1 MIRRDFLRR
10 VLYGSTA
17 FAATAAA
24 GKALTPRT
32 GQDAAPVLDQFKFDL
47 LNPAGVNL
55 TGLNQTDTGP
65 QGTPSLPTLTAIPFR
80 LEDVRIL
87 DPDLL
92 QMREQTL
99 DYLLALDSDRLLH
112 NFRVN
117 AKLPSSAEPL
127 YNRESPTNGWR
138 GHYVGHFLSACSQ
151 MYASTGDVR
160 LKTKA
165 GAMVSELAK
174 CQAQLGDGYLSAF
187 PESGFDDLEQ
197 GRPAAVVWYALHKI
211 MAGLLDVNEHMQ
223 NPQALQVLE
232 GMAAWTD
239 WRTGRL
245 PEEQMQRTLQIEF
258 GGMNEVLAN
267 LSAVTGN
274 PRYLVVAKRFDHHA
288 VIDPAAQGRDTL
300 TTLHANTQIPKFIG
314 AAREF
319 ELTGDPHYRD
329 AAQFFWQQVALHRS
343 YVTGGNSASE
353 HFRTPPDVLASELTD
368 LSQETCNTYNML
380 KLTRQLFTWRAEP
393 HYADYYERAFLNH
406 ILATPNPADGSPLY
420 YLGMQPGQWK
430 VHFVPHEGFFCC
442 CGTGLENFS
451 KLSEGFYFHNEQS
464 LWVNLFFASE
474 VNWRE
479 RGVVI
484 RQETRFPDEAG
495 TRLIV
500 QTKSPA
506 RFTLNV
512 RIPYWA
518 DAASVTV
525 NGKRFEP
532 KQKLEPSSYAKIDRT
547 WKNGDHVDVNLPMRL
562 HLQPVPDDPTLAA
575 IMYGP
580 LVLAGE
586 LGTENLDSKRI
597 YSDDKFLHG
606 GFPPIPVPEL
616 AGDRNALDK
625 WIQPVSTPVGN
636 AVDQKTASQKNVA
649 LTFRTAGAG
658 RPQDVTLSPFYR
670 VFNQRYCV
678 YWRFR
683 PAVEA

>member
-1 MIRRDFLRR
+1 VIRRDFLRR
-10 VLYGSTA
+10 VLYGGTA
-17 FAATAAA
+17 LAATRAA
-24 GKALTPRT
+24 GRALTPPMGR
-32 GQDAAPVLDQFKFDL
+32 DAALALDSLKLGSSKFD
-47 LNPAGVNL
+47 PWNL
-55 TGLNQTDTGP
+55 TGADQPDMH
-65 QGTPSLPTLTAIPFR
+65 SLPLPTAIPFR

-92 QMREQTL
+92 RMREQTL
-99 DYLLALDSDRLLH
+99 NYALALDSDRLLH

-160 LKTKA
+160 IKTKTT
-165 GAMVSELAK
+165 AMVSELAK
-174 CQAQLGDGYLSAF
+174 CQAQLGDKGYLSAF

-211 MAGLLDVNEHMQ
+211 MAGLLDVNQLMQ

-258 GGMNEVLAN
+258 GGMNEVLTN

-274 PRYLVVAKRFDHHA
+274 SRYLAVAKRFDHHA
-288 VIDPAAQGRDTL
+288 VMDPAAEGRDTL

-329 AAQFFWQQVALHRS
+329 AAKFFWQQVALHRS

-380 KLTRQLFTWRAEP
+380 KLTRQLFTWQAEP
-393 HYADYYERAFLNH
+393 QYADYYERAFLNH

-420 YLGMQPGQWK
+420 YLGMQSGQWK

-474 VNWRE
+474 VNWRDK
-479 RGVVI
+479 GVIV
-484 RQETRFPDEAG
+484 RQETRFPEEAG
-495 TRLIV
+495 TRLVI

-525 NGKRFEP
+525 NGKPFQP
-532 KQKLEPSSYAKIDRT
+532 HQKLAPSSYAKIDRT
-547 WKNGDHVDVNLPMRL
+547 WKNGDRVDVKLPMSL
-562 HLQPVPDDPTLAA
+562 HLQTIPDDPTLAA

-586 LGTENLDSKRI
+586 LGTENLDSKHI

-606 GFPPIPVPEL
+606 GFPPIAVPEL
-616 AGDRNALDK
+616 AGDPNVLDK
-625 WIQPVSTPVGN
+625 WIQPVSTPVG
-636 AVDQKTASQKNVA
+636 KTVSQKDIA
-649 LTFRTAGAG
+649 LTFRTVGAG
-658 RPQDVTLSPFYR
+658 RPKDVVLSPFYR
-670 VFNQRYCV
+670 LFNQRYCV

-683 PAVEA
+683 PAAEA

>member
-10 VLYGSTA
+10 VLYGGTA
-17 FAATAAA
+17 LAATGAA
-24 GKALTPRT
+24 GRALTPRIDH
-32 GQDAAPVLDQFKFDL
+32 DAALVLDRL
-47 LNPAGVNL
+47 NL
-55 TGLNQTDTGP
+55 TGTDP
-65 QGTPSLPTLTAIPFR
+65 QGTQSPPTLTAIPFR

-92 QMREQTL
+92 RMREQTL

-112 NFRVN
+112 NFRIN

-160 LKTKA
+160 IKTKA
-165 GAMVSELAK
+165 GAMVAELAK
-174 CQAQLGDGYLSAF
+174 CQAQLGDKGYLSAF

-197 GRPAAVVWYALHKI
+197 GRPAAVLWYALHKI
-211 MAGLLDVNEHMQ
+211 MAGMLDVNEHMQ
-223 NPQALQVLE
+223 NPQALQVIE

-274 PRYLVVAKRFDHHA
+274 SRYLVVAKRFDHHA

-300 TTLHANTQIPKFIG
+300 ASLHANTQIPKFIG

-343 YVTGGNSASE
+343 YATGGNSANE

-368 LSQETCNTYNML
+368 RSQETCNTYNML
-380 KLTRQLFTWRAEP
+380 KLTRQLFSWRAEP
-393 HYADYYERAFLNH
+393 QYADYYERAFLNH

-420 YLGMQPGQWK
+420 YLGMLPGQWK

-479 RGVVI
+479 RGVII
-484 RQETRFPDEAG
+484 RQETRFPEEAG
-495 TRLIV
+495 TRLVI

-525 NGKRFEP
+525 NGKRFKP

-547 WKNGDHVDVNLPMRL
+547 WKNGDHVDVKLPMRL
-562 HLQPVPDDPTLAA
+562 HLQTIPDDPTLAA

-606 GFPPIPVPEL
+606 GFPAIAVPEL

-625 WIQPVSTPVGN
+625 WIQPVSAPVGK
-636 AVDQKTASQKNVA
+636 AVSQKDVA
-649 LTFRTAGAG
+649 LTFRTVGAG

-678 YWRFR
+678 YWSFR
-683 PAVEA
+683 PPVEA

>member
-10 VLYGSTA
+10 VLYGGTA
-17 FAATAAA
+17 LAATRAA
-24 GKALTPRT
+24 GRALTPPMGR
-32 GQDAAPVLDQFKFDL
+32 DAALALDSLKLGSSKFD
-47 LNPAGVNL
+47 PWNL
-55 TGLNQTDTGP
+55 TGADQPDMH
-65 QGTPSLPTLTAIPFR
+65 SLPLPTAIPFR

-92 QMREQTL
+92 RMREQTL
-99 DYLLALDSDRLLH
+99 NYALALDSDRLLH

-160 LKTKA
+160 IKTKTT
-165 GAMVSELAK
+165 AMVSELAK
-174 CQAQLGDGYLSAF
+174 CQAQLGDKGYLSAF

-211 MAGLLDVNEHMQ
+211 MAGLLDVNQLMQ

-258 GGMNEVLAN
+258 GGMNEVLTN

-274 PRYLVVAKRFDHHA
+274 SRYLAVAKRFDHHA
-288 VIDPAAQGRDTL
+288 VMDPAAEGRDTL

-319 ELTGDPHYRD
+319 ELTGDPHYRA

-380 KLTRQLFTWRAEP
+380 KLTRQLFTWQAEP
-393 HYADYYERAFLNH
+393 QYADYYERAFLNH

-420 YLGMQPGQWK
+420 YLGMQSGQWK

-474 VNWRE
+474 VNWRDK
-479 RGVVI
+479 GVIV
-484 RQETRFPDEAG
+484 RQETRFPEEAG
-495 TRLIV
+495 TRLVI

-525 NGKRFEP
+525 NGKPFQP
-532 KQKLEPSSYAKIDRT
+532 HQKLAPSSYAKIDRT
-547 WKNGDHVDVNLPMRL
+547 WKNGDRVDVKLPMSL
-562 HLQPVPDDPTLAA
+562 HLQTIPDDPTLAA

-586 LGTENLDSKRI
+586 LGTENLDSKHI

-606 GFPPIPVPEL
+606 GFPPIAVPEL
-616 AGDRNALDK
+616 AGDPNVLDK
-625 WIQPVSTPVGN
+625 WIQPVSTPVG
-636 AVDQKTASQKNVA
+636 KTVSQKDIA
-649 LTFRTAGAG
+649 LTFRTVGAG
-658 RPQDVTLSPFYR
+658 RPKDVVLSPFYR
-670 VFNQRYCV
+670 LFNQRYCV

-683 PAVEA
+683 PAAEA

>member
-10 VLYGSTA
+10 LLYGGTA
-17 FAATAAA
+17 LAATGAAA
-24 GKALTPRT
+24 RALTPRI
-32 GQDAAPVLDQFKFDL
+32 GHDAAFVLDPSKLDPLEFGR
-47 LNPAGVNL
+47 ANL
-55 TGLNQTDTGP
+55 TGAGP

-92 QMREQTL
+92 RMREQTL

-151 MYASTGDVR
+151 MYASTGDIR

-174 CQAQLGDGYLSAF
+174 CQSQLGDKGYLSAF

-197 GRPAAVVWYALHKI
+197 GRPAAVLWYALHKI

-258 GGMNEVLAN
+258 GGMNEVLSN

-274 PRYLVVAKRFDHHA
+274 PRYLTVAKRFDHHA
-288 VIDPAAQGRDTL
+288 VMDPAAEGRDTL
-300 TTLHANTQIPKFIG
+300 TNLHANTQIPKFIG

-353 HFRTPPDVLASELTD
+353 HFRTPPNVLASELTD

-380 KLTRQLFTWRAEP
+380 KLTRQLFTWQAGP
-393 HYADYYERAFLNH
+393 QYADYYERAFLNH

-420 YLGMQPGQWK
+420 YLGMLPGQWK

-474 VNWRE
+474 VSWRE
-479 RGVVI
+479 KGVVL
-484 RQETRFPDEAG
+484 RQETRFPEEAG
-495 TRLIV
+495 TRLVI

-518 DAASVTV
+518 DGASVTV
-525 NGKRFEP
+525 NGKRFQP
-532 KQKLEPSSYAKIDRT
+532 KLKLEPSSYAKIDRT
-547 WKNGDHVDVNLPMRL
+547 WKNGDRVDVKLPMRL
-562 HLQPVPDDPTLAA
+562 HLQPIPDDPTLAA

-597 YSDDKFLHG
+597 YSEDKFLHG
-606 GFPPIPVPEL
+606 GFPSIPVPEL

-625 WIQPVSTPVGN
+625 WIQPVSARVEN
-636 AVDQKTASQKNVA
+636 SVSQKTVSQKDAA
-649 LTFRTAGAG
+649 LTFRTVGAG
-658 RPQDVTLSPFYR
+658 HPRDVTLSPFYR

>member
-1 MIRRDFLRR
+1 LSPG
-10 VLYGSTA
+10 GS
-17 FAATAAA
+17 
-24 GKALTPRT
+24 
-32 GQDAAPVLDQFKFDL
+32 D
-47 LNPAGVNL
+47 
-55 TGLNQTDTGP
+55 P
-65 QGTPSLPTLTAIPFR
+65 QSTTSLPTRTAIPFP
-80 LEDVRIL
+80 LEDVKIL

-92 QMREQTL
+92 RMRHQTL
-99 DYLLALDSDRLLH
+99 NYLLALDSDRLLH

-151 MYASTGDVR
+151 MYASTGDLR

-165 GAMVSELAK
+165 DAMVAELAK
-174 CQAQLGDGYLSAF
+174 CQAQLGERGYLSAF
-187 PESGFDDLEQ
+187 PESSFDDLEL
-197 GRPAAVVWYALHKI
+197 GRPVAVVWYALHKI
-211 MAGLLDVNEHMQ
+211 MAGLLDVNGRLQ

-232 GMAAWTD
+232 GMASWTD

-245 PEEQMQRTLQIEF
+245 SQEQMQRTLQIEF

-288 VIDPAAQGRDTL
+288 VMDPAAQGRDTL
-300 TTLHANTQIPKFIG
+300 TQLHANTQIPKFIG

-319 ELTGDPHYRD
+319 ELTGDPYYRD

-343 YVTGGNSASE
+343 YVTGGNSTNE

-368 LSQETCNTYNML
+368 LTQETCNTYNML
-380 KLTRQLFTWRAEP
+380 KLTRQLFTWQAESQ
-393 HYADYYERAFLNH
+393 YADYYERAFLNH

-420 YLGMQPGQWK
+420 YLGVLPGQWK
-430 VHFVPHEGFFCC
+430 VHFVPHQGYFCC

-451 KLSEGFYFHNEQS
+451 KLGEGFYFHNEQS

-479 RGVVI
+479 KGIQV
-484 RQETRFPDEAG
+484 RQETRFPEEPRS
-495 TRLIV
+495 RLIV
-500 QTKSPA
+500 QAKSPA

-518 DAASVTV
+518 EGASLTV
-525 NGKRFEP
+525 NGRRFRPDES
-532 KQKLEPSSYAKIDRT
+532 LAPSSYAKIDRT
-547 WKNGDHVDVNLPMRL
+547 WKNGDRVEVNLPMRL
-562 HLQPVPDDPTLAA
+562 HLQTIPDDPTLAA

-580 LVLAGE
+580 VVLAGE
-586 LGTENLDSKRI
+586 LGTKNLDPKRI

-606 GFPPIPVPEL
+606 GFPATAVPEL
-616 AGDRNALDK
+616 AGDGHALDK
-625 WIQPVSTPVGN
+625 WIQPVSAKHRP
-636 AVDQKTASQKNVA
+636 
-649 LTFRTAGAG
+649 LTFRTVSAA
-658 RPQDVTLSPFYR
+658 RPEDVTLSPFYR
-670 VFNQRYCV
+670 LFNQRYCV

-683 PAVEA
+683 TAV

>member
-10 VLYGSTA
+10 VLYGGTA
-17 FAATAAA
+17 LAATSAA
-24 GKALTPRT
+24 GSALTPRM
-32 GQDAAPVLDQFKFDL
+32 GHDAALALDSWKLGSSKFD
-47 LNPAGVNL
+47 PWNL
-55 TGLNQTDTGP
+55 TGADQQDTR
-65 QGTPSLPTLTAIPFR
+65 SLPTLTAIPFR

-87 DPDLL
+87 DTDLL
-92 QMREQTL
+92 RMREQTL
-99 DYLLALDSDRLLH
+99 NYVLALDSDRLLH

-151 MYASTGDVR
+151 MYASTGDLR
-160 LKTKA
+160 IKTKA
-165 GAMVSELAK
+165 DAMVSELAK
-174 CQAQLGDGYLSAF
+174 CQAQLGDKGYLSAF
-187 PESGFDDLEQ
+187 PESDFDDLEQ

-211 MAGLLDVNEHMQ
+211 MAGLLDVNQLMR
-223 NPQALQVLE
+223 NPQALHVLE

-258 GGMNEVLAN
+258 GGMSEVLAN
-267 LSAVTGN
+267 LSAVTWN
-274 PRYLVVAKRFDHHA
+274 PRYLAVAKRFDHHA
-288 VIDPAAQGRDTL
+288 VMDPAAEGRDTL

-319 ELTGDPHYRD
+319 ELTGDPHYRA

-343 YVTGGNSASE
+343 YATGGNSAKE
-353 HFRTPPDVLASELTD
+353 RFRTPPDVLASELTD

-380 KLTRQLFTWRAEP
+380 KLTRQLFSWQAEP
-393 HYADYYERAFLNH
+393 QYADYYERAFLNH

-420 YLGMQPGQWK
+420 YLGMQSGQWK

-474 VNWRE
+474 LNWRDK
-479 RGVVI
+479 GVIV
-484 RQETRFPDEAG
+484 RQETRFPEEAG
-495 TRLIV
+495 TRLVI

-518 DAASVTV
+518 DAASITV
-525 NGKRFEP
+525 NGKPFQP
-532 KQKLEPSSYAKIDRT
+532 HQKLTPSSYAKIDRT
-547 WKNGDHVDVNLPMRL
+547 WKNGDRVDVKLPMRL
-562 HLQPVPDDPTLAA
+562 HLQTIPDDPTLAA

-606 GFPPIPVPEL
+606 GFPPIAVPEL
-616 AGDRNALDK
+616 SGDRNDLDK
-625 WIQPVSTPVGN
+625 WIQPVSAPVG
-636 AVDQKTASQKNVA
+636 KTVSQKYSA
-649 LTFRTAGAG
+649 LSFRTVGAG
-658 RPQDVTLSPFYR
+658 RPKDVVLSPFYR
-670 VFNQRYCV
+670 LFNQRYCV

-683 PAVEA
+683 PAAEA

>member
-1 MIRRDFLRR
+1 
-10 VLYGSTA
+10 
-17 FAATAAA
+17 
-24 GKALTPRT
+24 
-32 GQDAAPVLDQFKFDL
+32 
-47 LNPAGVNL
+47 
-55 TGLNQTDTGP
+55 
-65 QGTPSLPTLTAIPFR
+65 
-80 LEDVRIL
+80 
-87 DPDLL
+87 
-92 QMREQTL
+92 MREQTL
-99 DYLLALDSDRLLH
+99 NYLLALDSDRLLH

-160 LKTKA
+160 IKTKA
-165 GAMVSELAK
+165 DAMVSELAK
-174 CQAQLGDGYLSAF
+174 CQAQLGEKGYLSAF

-211 MAGLLDVNEHMQ
+211 MAGLLDVNEGMQ
-223 NPQALQVLE
+223 NRQALQVIE

-258 GGMNEVLAN
+258 GGMGEVLAN

-288 VIDPAAQGRDTL
+288 VMDPAAQGRDTL

-353 HFRTPPDVLASELTD
+353 HFRTPPDVLASELTE

-380 KLTRQLFTWRAEP
+380 KLTRQLFSWQAEP
-393 HYADYYERAFLNH
+393 QYADYYERAFLNH
-406 ILATPNPADGSPLY
+406 ILATANPADGSPLY

-479 RGVVI
+479 KGMI
-484 RQETRFPDEAG
+484 LRQETRFPEEAG
-495 TRLIV
+495 TRLII
-500 QTKSPA
+500 QTKSAA

-518 DAASVTV
+518 EAASVTV
-525 NGKRFEP
+525 NGTRFQP
-532 KQKLEPSSYAKIDRT
+532 NQKLEPSSYAKIDRT
-547 WKNGDHVDVNLPMRL
+547 WKNGDRVDVKLPMRL
-562 HLQPVPDDPTLAA
+562 HLRAIPDDPTLAA

-606 GFPPIPVPEL
+606 GFPAIAVPEL
-616 AGDRNALDK
+616 AGDRNLLDK
-625 WIQPVSTPVGN
+625 WIQPVSAPVSQT
-636 AVDQKTASQKNVA
+636 VSQKDVA
-649 LTFRTAGAG
+649 LRFRTVGAG
-658 RPQDVTLSPFYR
+658 RAEDVTLSPFYR
-670 VFNQRYCV
+670 LFNQRYCV

>member
-10 VLYGSTA
+10 VLYGGTA
-17 FAATAAA
+17 FAATGAA
-24 GKALTPRT
+24 GRALTPRT
-32 GQDAAPVLDQFKFDL
+32 DHDAALVPDPPKFDES
-47 LNPAGVNL
+47 
-55 TGLNQTDTGP
+55 NQTSTDS
-65 QGTPSLPTLTAIPFR
+65 QSKESLPSPTAIPFR

-92 QMREQTL
+92 RMREQTL
-99 DYLLALDSDRLLH
+99 NYLLALDSDRLLH

-151 MYASTGDVR
+151 MYASTGNVH
-160 LKTKA
+160 LKAKA
-165 GAMVSELAK
+165 DAMVSELAK
-174 CQAQLGDGYLSAF
+174 CQTQLGDKGYLSAF
-187 PESGFDDLEQ
+187 PESGFEDLEQ

-211 MAGLLDVNEHMQ
+211 MAGLLDVNQHMQ
-223 NPQALQVLE
+223 NPLALQVLE

-245 PEEQMQRTLQIEF
+245 PVEQMQRTLQIEF

-267 LSAVTGN
+267 LSSITGN
-274 PRYLVVAKRFDHHA
+274 LRYLAVAKRFDHHTVMDA
-288 VIDPAAQGRDTL
+288 AAQGRDTL

-343 YVTGGNSASE
+343 YVTGGNSANE

-380 KLTRQLFTWRAEP
+380 KLTRQLFTWQAEP
-393 HYADYYERAFLNH
+393 QYADYYERAFLNH

-420 YLGMQPGQWK
+420 YLGMQSGQWK

-474 VNWRE
+474 VNWQGK
-479 RGVVI
+479 GVVL
-484 RQETRFPDEAG
+484 RQETCFPEEAG
-495 TRLIV
+495 TRFVI
-500 QTKSPA
+500 QTKSPT
-506 RFTLNV
+506 RFILNV

-518 DAASVTV
+518 DSASMTV
-525 NGKRFEP
+525 NGKRFQP
-532 KQKLEPSSYAKIDRT
+532 NQNLKPSSYAKIDRM
-547 WKNGDHVDVNLPMRL
+547 WNNGDRVEVKLPMRL
-562 HLQPVPDDPTLAA
+562 HLQAIPDDPTQAA

-586 LGTENLDSKRI
+586 LGTENLDAKHI

-606 GFPPIPVPEL
+606 GFPAIAVPEL

-625 WIQPVSTPVGN
+625 WIQ
-636 AVDQKTASQKNVA
+636 AVPAPAGKTASQKDVA
-649 LTFRTAGAG
+649 LAFRTVGAG
-658 RPQDVTLSPFYR
+658 QPEDVTLSPFYR
-670 VFNQRYCV
+670 LFNQRYCV

-683 PAVEA
+683 PAGKA